1 MAAAAEEDT
10 ELRDL
15 LVQTLESSGVLNKIK
30 VLAGEGLVPWGARHM
45 RAWWCGGGQSARW
58 CQLH

>member
-1 MAAAAEEDT
+1 MAAAATEEDT

-30 VLAGEGLVPWGARHM
+30 VG
-45 RAWWCGGGQSARW
+45 
-58 CQLH
+58 